1 MLIYSPEML
10 KVLMVT
16 LLDAQFY
23 VRYLRLEGAFQ
34 NILNFKSFKL
44 FQQDFLY
51 YKIDAI
57 KTTFNRKTLT
67 FTI

>member
-44 FQQDFLY
+44 FQQGKIFYIIRCNKDDF
-51 YKIDAI
+51 
-57 KTTFNRKTLT
+57 
-67 FTI
+67 